1 MSLSKRYFE
10 QQPTPAERL
19 RNARSRVNFALQT
32 AGESEP
38 TFDTLDEIA
47 RALVAANRELAT
59 LEIDVEA
66 LLRRE
71 LIHYP
76 QPKKK

>member
-47 RALVAANRELAT
+47 RALVAANRELET

-66 LLRRE
+66 LLNHERMVR
-71 LIHYP
+71 
-76 QPKKK
+76 

>member
-10 QQPTPAERL
+10 QQPTPSERL

-38 TFDTLDEIA
+38 TFVTRLTRLRA
-47 RALVAANRELAT
+47 RLSPLTANS
-59 LEIDVEA
+59 
-66 LLRRE
+66 
-71 LIHYP
+71 
-76 QPKKK
+76 QP

>member
-10 QQPTPAERL
+10 QQPNASERL
-19 RNARSRVNFALQT
+19 HNARSHVPFALQT
-32 AGESEP
+32 AAEGEP

-47 RALVAANRELAT
+47 RALVAANRELET

-66 LLRRE
+66 LLNHERMVN
-71 LIHYP
+71 
-76 QPKKK
+76 

>member
-10 QQPTPAERL
+10 QQPNASARL
-19 RNARSRVNFALQT
+19 RNARSHVKIALQT
-32 AGESEP
+32 AGEGEP

-47 RALVAANRELAT
+47 RSLVAANRELET

-66 LLRRE
+66 LLNHERMVN
-71 LIHYP
+71 
-76 QPKKK
+76 

>member
-10 QQPTPAERL
+10 QQPNASERL

-32 AGESEP
+32 AGEGEP

-47 RALVAANRELAT
+47 RALVAANRELET

-66 LLRRE
+66 LLNHERMVS
-71 LIHYP
+71 
-76 QPKKK
+76 

>member
-1 MSLSKRYFE
+1 MMSLSKRYFE

-19 RNARSRVNFALQT
+19 QNARFRVMFALRT
-32 AGESEP
+32 AGEGEP

-47 RALVAANRELAT
+47 RALVAANRELET

-66 LLRRE
+66 LLNHERMVN
-71 LIHYP
+71 
-76 QPKKK
+76 

>member
-19 RNARSRVNFALQT
+19 QNARSRVNFALQT

-47 RALVAANRELAT
+47 RALVAASRELAT

-66 LLRRE
+66 LLNRE
-71 LIHYP
+71 RMVC
-76 QPKKK
+76 

>member
-10 QQPTPAERL
+10 QQPTPSERL
-19 RNARSRVNFALQT
+19 QNARSRVNFALRT

-47 RALVAANRELAT
+47 RALVTANRELET

-66 LLRRE
+66 LLNHERMVS
-71 LIHYP
+71 
-76 QPKKK
+76 